1 MNKSTHRVSLEV
13 KQDILKRVKEQ
24 GVPVIQAA
32 KEHGVH
38 ESTIYN
44 WLGAGVKG
52 TPTRSEISKLHKQN
66 QELLALVGEL
76 TVRLSAT
83 QKKSW

>member
-1 MNKSTHRVSLEV
+1 MNKKTHRIAADV
-13 KQDILKRVKEQ
+13 KADIIKRVKDE
-24 GVPVIQAA
+24 GVSVADAA

-44 WLGAGVKG
+44 WLGTGASGA
-52 TPTRSEISKLHKQN
+52 PSWSEFSRLKKERD
-66 QELLALVGEL
+66 ELLRLVGEL
-76 TVRLSAT
+76 TVKLSTT

>member
-1 MNKSTHRVSLEV
+1 MGKSTHRISSEV

-44 WLGAGVKG
+44 WLGKGVEG
-52 TPTRSEISKLHKQN
+52 QPTLAELVKLKREN
-66 QELLALVGEL
+66 QMLLGLVGEL
-76 TVRLSAT
+76 TVKLSGA